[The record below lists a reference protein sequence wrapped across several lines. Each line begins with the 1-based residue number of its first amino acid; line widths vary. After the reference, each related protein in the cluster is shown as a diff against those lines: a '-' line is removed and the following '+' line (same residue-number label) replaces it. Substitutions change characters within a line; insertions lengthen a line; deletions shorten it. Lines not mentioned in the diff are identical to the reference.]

1 MKRFGKIQKNLGKCT
16 KHDNFPNFF
25 SGDEFDE
32 EEMLDWLTDPNVMAV
47 SDQIEKVNR
56 KMFEKLR
63 ERNDNLAVFFYAEK
77 DCKQCASVLAEL
89 ENVDDEAEAADIPII
104 KLEDKVLAK
113 EVGVFALPS
122 VVFFRANT
130 DPTIYAGDLKNEE
143 AILEWLLVQKDPSNE
158 AIEEQTGENLLKT
171 IDNSEAVAVF
181 LCKNFLN
188 F

>member
-1 MKRFGKIQKNLGKCT
+1 MS
-16 KHDNFPNFF
+16 NFF
-25 SGDEFDE
+25 FFLGDEFDE

-77 DCKQCASVLAEL
+77 DCKQCPSVLQEL
-89 ENVDDEAEAADIPII
+89 ENVDDEAEAADIPLI
-104 KLEDKVLAK
+104 KLEDKNLAK
-113 EVGVFALPS
+113 EIGVFALPS

-158 AIEEQTGENLLKT
+158 AIEEQTGENLVKT
-171 IDNSEAVAVF
+171 IDNTEAVAVF
-181 LCKNFLN
+181 LCKHSNLN
-188 F
+188 FRAKNVKVNFSVRK